1 MKSRFNETIMTDK
14 SRELATIAR
23 YCVTKSPG
31 FAAIALWV
39 PYFASDTT
47 DFVAFTDGKK
57 VVAGEKFWNDFAPL
71 ERAFILCHEILHVAL
86 RHVPR
91 GAIAYR
97 ASGAHG
103 KLWNIACDA
112 VINHALGK
120 MNWLQVPENGVR
132 IERVLKRDL
141 LEKRP
146 AASWSAEAIYAQLIE
161 QIGAGGEDESF
172 EEKIKEWLDASGFDA
187 PDMLP
192 DFSDFD
198 GEGKDNQGEMA
209 SRVWASRLSRAQA
222 GDRPG
227 GLLRALSGDF
237 PVSQTPWPQVLR
249 SFMQDATLPQSR
261 ENWNRPSRRVLSG
274 ASPVFEPATQPEMGI
289 RRAGVV
295 IDTSGSIDDA
305 LLTRFCAEVSAV
317 QRRTGCEI
325 VLLAAD
331 SKVQSEVRV
340 KNEGR
345 ALIERVRGGEIEL
358 KGGGGTDFRPALQ
371 RLDEL
376 KVSVALY
383 FSDLQGAFGVQKPAM
398 PLLWCSTKSNAS
410 APFGRV
416 IYLDKL

>member
-1 MKSRFNETIMTDK
+1 MNEK
-14 SRELATIAR
+14 SRELATLAR

-39 PYFASDTT
+39 PYFASETT

-57 VVAGEKFWNDFAPL
+57 VVAGEKFWSDFVPL

-91 GAIAYR
+91 GAAAYR
-97 ASGAHG
+97 VSGAHG

-112 VINHALGK
+112 VINHALSK
-120 MNWLQVPENGVR
+120 MSWLQAPENGVA

-146 AASWSAEAIYAQLIE
+146 AASWSAEAIFAQLVE
-161 QIGAGGEDESF
+161 QIGAANQGETP
-172 EEKIKEWLDASGFDA
+172 EEKIKEWLDAQGFDA

-192 DFSDFD
+192 DFSGDAENN
-198 GEGKDNQGEMA
+198 GQGGGEME
-209 SRVWASRLSRAQA
+209 SRIWASRLSRAQA

-237 PVSQTPWPQVLR
+237 PTSQTPWPQVLR
-249 SFMQDATLPQSR
+249 AFLQDATMPQSR

-274 ASPVFEPATQPEMGI
+274 TSPVFEPATQPEMGI
-289 RRAGVV
+289 RRAGIV
-295 IDTSGSIDDA
+295 IDTSGSISDA
-305 LLTRFCAEVSAV
+305 LLTRFCAEISAV

-325 VLLAAD
+325 VLLSAD

-345 ALIERVRGGEIEL
+345 ALIERVHGGEVEL
-358 KGGGGTDFRPALQ
+358 KGGGGTDFAPALR
-371 RLDEL
+371 RLNEL
-376 KVSVALY
+376 EVSIALY
-383 FSDLQGAFGVQKPAM
+383 FTDLRGAFGTQKPAM
-398 PLLWCSTKSNAS
+398 PLLWCTPTPKAS

-416 IYLDKL
+416 IWLDKI

>member
-1 MKSRFNETIMTDK
+1 MTDK
-14 SRELATIAR
+14 SRELATLAR

-39 PYFASDTT
+39 PYFASETT

-57 VVAGEKFWNDFAPL
+57 VVAGPKFWSDFAPL

-91 GAIAYR
+91 GASAYR

-103 KLWNIACDA
+103 KLWNVACDA
-112 VINHALGK
+112 VINCALAK
-120 MNWLQVPENGVR
+120 MNWLQMPAGGVQ
-132 IERVLKRDL
+132 IERVLGREL
-141 LEKRP
+141 LAKRP
-146 AASWSAEAIYAQLIE
+146 AASWSAEAIYAHLLA
-161 QIGAGGEDESF
+161 QIGAPAAGESPATRV
-172 EEKIKEWLDASGFDA
+172 KEWLEAQGYDA
-187 PDMLP
+187 PDMIP

-198 GEGKDNQGEMA
+198 SEPEGEPGGKSGGEMS
-209 SRVWASRLSRAQA
+209 SRIWASRLARAQA
-222 GDRPG
+222 GDRIG

-237 PVSQTPWPQVLR
+237 PTSQTPWPQVLR
-249 SFMQDATLPQSR
+249 AWMQDAVLPQSR

-274 ASPVFEPATQPEMGI
+274 TSPLFEPATAPELGI

-305 LLTRFCAEVSAV
+305 LLARFCAEAGAV

-331 SKVQSEVRV
+331 SAVQSEMRL

-345 ALIERVRGGEIEL
+345 PLLDRVRSGEINL
-358 KGGGGTDFRPALQ
+358 RGGGGTDFAPAISRLNQLQ
-371 RLDEL
+371 
-376 KVSVALY
+376 VNVALY
-383 FSDLQGAFGVQKPAM
+383 FTDLQGAFGLVKPAM
-398 PLLWCSTKSNAS
+398 PLLWCSTTPNAT

-416 IYLDKL
+416 IFLNTF

>member
-1 MKSRFNETIMTDK
+1 MNEK
-14 SRELATIAR
+14 SRELATLAR

-57 VVAGEKFWNDFAPL
+57 VVAGEKFWSDFAPL

-91 GAIAYR
+91 GAFAYR

-103 KLWNIACDA
+103 QLWNIACDA

-120 MNWLQVPENGVR
+120 MSWLQAPENGVK
-132 IERVLKRDL
+132 IERVLGCDA

-146 AASWSAEAIYAQLIE
+146 AASWSAEAIYAHLLE
-161 QIGAGGEDESF
+161 QIGQGENPESPPHA
-172 EEKIKEWLDASGFDA
+172 IKKWLDARGFDA
-187 PDMLP
+187 PDIIP
-192 DFSDFD
+192 DFSGDR
-198 GEGKDNQGEMA
+198 GENNGQGSGEIA
-209 SRVWASRLSRAQA
+209 SRIWASRLARAQA
-222 GDRPG
+222 GDRVG

-237 PVSQTPWPQVLR
+237 PTSQTPWPQVLR
-249 SFMQDATLPQSR
+249 SFLQDAVLPQSR

-274 ASPVFEPATQPEMGI
+274 TSSVFEPATQPEMGV

-295 IDTSGSIDDA
+295 IDTSGSIDEA
-305 LLTRFCAEVSAV
+305 LLARFCAEVSAV

-325 VLLAAD
+325 VLMGAD
-331 SKVQSEVRV
+331 FRVQSEARI

-345 ALIERVRGGEIEL
+345 ALIDRVRGGEIEL
-358 KGGGGTDFRPALQ
+358 KGGGGTDFAPAIA
-371 RLDEL
+371 RLNEL

-383 FSDLQGAFGVQKPAM
+383 FTDLQGAFGTQKPAM
-398 PLLWCSTKSNAS
+398 PLLWCTPTRNAS

-416 IYLDKL
+416 IWLDKI